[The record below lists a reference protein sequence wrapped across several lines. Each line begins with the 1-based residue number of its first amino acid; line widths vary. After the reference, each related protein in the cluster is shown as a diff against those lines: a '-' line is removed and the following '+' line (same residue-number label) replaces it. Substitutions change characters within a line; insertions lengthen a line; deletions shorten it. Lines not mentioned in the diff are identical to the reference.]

1 MRFNTDVV
9 GGTVGSLCE
18 VLREMARFDE
28 AGHWV
33 NLLFDHE
40 TPEIEVQ
47 SAYTHPA
54 LSVRV
59 KTPGPL
65 FVRLPPWCDPAA
77 MRITGVADE
86 PRLTNGYVF
95 LQRPPVNRPI
105 TFQYDLPNTEI
116 VLRHLTRDIRV
127 RLRGDEV
134 DAMENHG
141 ANLTFFEPL

>member
-18 VLREMARFDE
+18 VLRETTRTDE

-40 TPEIEVQ
+40 TPDIEVR
-47 SAYTHPA
+47 SPYTSSA

-59 KTPGPL
+59 KTPAPL
-65 FVRLPPWCDPAA
+65 FVRIPSWVDRKTMKIAG
-77 MRITGVADE
+77 TSE
-86 PRLTNGYVF
+86 TPRDTNGYLF
-95 LQRPPVNRPI
+95 FAQPPVNRPI
-105 TFQYDLPNTEI
+105 TFEYGLPTEDI
-116 VLRHLTRDIRV
+116 VLHHATRNIRV

-134 DAMENHG
+134 AAMENHG
-141 ANLTFFEPL
+141 ADLTFFEPL